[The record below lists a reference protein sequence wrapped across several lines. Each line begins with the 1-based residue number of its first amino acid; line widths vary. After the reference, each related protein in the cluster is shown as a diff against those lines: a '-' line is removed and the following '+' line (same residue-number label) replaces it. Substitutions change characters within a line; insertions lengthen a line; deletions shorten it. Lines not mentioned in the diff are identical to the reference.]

1 MDIYS
6 ITLAHEMQNY
16 FCVLE
21 FIIIHIYMQRSFY
34 IMPMQIGLDEL
45 LGMLVSR
52 VEELALD
59 SENQKSRFNVMFRML
74 YRKGLFNE
82 NDALEAIRDE
92 NKILLELGM
101 IKSMPDE
108 KTLKAAADNLM
119 LWIKGDTKEIKRS
132 IEELQKR
139 IQETAEKQNKPRIET
154 APAGVLNE
162 LDRIGANNTG
172 RKLII

>member
-1 MDIYS
+1 
-6 ITLAHEMQNY
+6 
-16 FCVLE
+16 
-21 FIIIHIYMQRSFY
+21 
-34 IMPMQIGLDEL
+34 MPMQIGLDEL

-59 SENQKSRFNVMFRML
+59 NENQKSRFNIMFRML
-74 YRKGLFNE
+74 YKKGLFNE
-82 NDALEAIRDE
+82 NDVLDAIREE

-101 IKSMPDE
+101 IKAIPDD

-119 LWIKGDTKEIKRS
+119 LWIKGDAKEIKRS

-139 IQETAEKQNKPRIET
+139 IQEAEEKQNRPKIET

-162 LDRIGANNTG
+162 LDRLGGNNSK
-172 RKLII
+172 KLIL

>member
-1 MDIYS
+1 
-6 ITLAHEMQNY
+6 
-16 FCVLE
+16 
-21 FIIIHIYMQRSFY
+21 
-34 IMPMQIGLDEL
+34 MPMQIGLDEL

-52 VEELALD
+52 VEDLAVD

-82 NDALEAIRDE
+82 NDALEAIREE

-119 LWIKGDTKEIKRS
+119 LWIKGDAKEIKRS

-139 IQETAEKQNKPRIET
+139 LQEAAEKQNKPRIET

-162 LDRIGANNTG
+162 LDRIGANNAG
-172 RKLII
+172 KKLIL